1 MKSGTNRRSSSTL
14 TVKVRPGGSK
24 DRVVGRIGDEW
35 KLTLKAPPVEGRANR
50 ACIDLLARLLRVPR
64 SRVRLVH
71 GQTSRRKLIE
81 IEGLSLDQVAERL
94 DAATTRQR

>member
-14 TVKVRPGGSK
+14 TVKVRPGASK

-35 KLTLKAPPVEGRANR
+35 KLTLKVPPVEGRANR
-50 ACIDLLARLLRVPR
+50 ACIDFLARLLRVPR

-81 IEGLSLDQVAERL
+81 IEGLSLDEVAERL
-94 DAATTRQR
+94 DAAATRQR

>member
-1 MKSGTNRRSSSTL
+1 ML
-14 TVKVRPGGSK
+14 TVRVQPGASK

-50 ACIDLLARLLRVPR
+50 ACLHFLARILGVPR

-71 GQTSRRKLIE
+71 GQTSRRKRIE
-81 IEGLSLDQVAERL
+81 IEGLSLDEVAERL
-94 DAATTRQR
+94 DAAAKRQQ

>member
-1 MKSGTNRRSSSTL
+1 ML
-14 TVKVRPGGSK
+14 TVRVQPGASK

-50 ACIDLLARLLRVPR
+50 ACLHFLARILGVPR

-71 GQTSRRKLIE
+71 GQTSRRKRIE
-81 IEGLSLDQVAERL
+81 IEGLSLDEVAERL
-94 DAATTRQR
+94 DAAATRQQ